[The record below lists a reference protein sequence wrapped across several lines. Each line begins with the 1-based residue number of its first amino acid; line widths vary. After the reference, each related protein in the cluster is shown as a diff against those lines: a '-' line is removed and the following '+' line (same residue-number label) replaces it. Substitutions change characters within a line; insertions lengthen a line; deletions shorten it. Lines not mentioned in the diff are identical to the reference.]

1 MHPKLA
7 WVELLRGML
16 SEVLATGIVST
27 PRDHVDPLKKLV
39 VFEMGA
45 PLAKGNYNPLQTMV
59 HAYAKANDCVVAA
72 IRREGPRQLVLEIL
86 IKNRISREMKND
98 PFKETADKRRDK
110 AEPPKEG

>member
-7 WVELLRGML
+7 WVELLKGT
-16 SEVLATGIVST
+16 LAEALGTSVVSA

-39 VFEMGA
+39 VLDLGS
-45 PLAKGNYNPLQTMV
+45 PLSKGNYNPLQTMV

-72 IRREGPRQLVLEIL
+72 IRREGTTRLVLEVL
-86 IKNRISREMKND
+86 IKHRISKEMKND
-98 PFKETADKRRDK
+98 PFRSDK